1 MDIDDDALIARF
13 LGPQFLGRRYLRYAE
28 LQALGLVDNRTSLSN
43 WMNAGAF
50 PRALK
55 IPGRAGKTL
64 VWQAT
69 EIARHIALRVQE
81 ADEV

>member
-1 MDIDDDALIARF
+1 
-13 LGPQFLGRRYLRYAE
+13 
-28 LQALGLVDNRTSLSN
+28 
-43 WMNAGAF
+43 MNAGAF